1 MGEALIK
8 THKNWYKGSYLFLLK
23 EFKLAKNNYTS
34 IKELLDTLN
43 LYTTSLN
50 PNVYENILNH
60 IDFFTNKSYQ
70 EKLHK
75 LINLHK
81 DYESLISVIL
91 NNLSFVIKHFE
102 TINKWLSSSDFKIRY
117 KDENH
122 PYPSLLDP
130 NKLKDTNGELNY
142 HTIDTNLAWELNLPL
157 PDNYEFVWLQKDSCA
172 SIATLTF
179 FNILVKKFDNLVWL
193 DQKSHYNSLM
203 NFKTASIHQRHYRLL
218 YLLPCNINLIYIARD
233 PISIIK
239 HALNHIGYDPSRI
252 YYGMKEINLSTH
264 INSSLFHKP
273 YYIYA
278 KDPYKIEVSDVDK
291 IILNYGDGYF
301 NTRKRL
307 KILKNKIKSI
317 ECLEFSEFNTKNAF
331 NTFTRLAHKYNFTP
345 PKDPLVFEGRANR
358 NQGDLLVLPVNL
370 HINKNCK
377 IIITTNQLHHNKQ
390 GFINI
395 NKDIFENRVLMFDN
409 LILLIKEQEYV
420 ILKNDQ
426 ALFQKC
432 KDYIN
437 NYIDALEQHEIDIK
451 NNLIN
456 EEQILEYLRE
466 QKDLRNRLKNLI
478 DDDLTYVRENHPEYI
493 EKWKYYKE
501 FEKICE
507 ELDNKA

>member
-1 MGEALIK
+1 MGEILIK

-23 EFKLAKNNYTS
+23 EFKQAKNNYTS

-102 TINKWLSSSDFKIRY
+102 IINEWLSSNDFKIRY

-130 NKLKDTNGELNY
+130 NKLKDINEELNY
-142 HTIDTNLAWELNLPL
+142 HTIDANFAWELNLPL
-157 PDNYEFVWLQKDSCA
+157 PDNYEFVWFFNSCSG
-172 SIATLTF
+172 SITTLTF
-179 FNILVKKFDNLVWL
+179 FNILIRKFDNLVWL
-193 DQKSHYNSLM
+193 DQKSHYNFLM
-203 NFKTASIHQRHYRLL
+203 KLKTASIHQRHYRLL

-273 YYIYA
+273 YYIHA

-291 IILNYGDGYF
+291 IILN
-301 NTRKRL
+301 
-307 KILKNKIKSI
+307 
-317 ECLEFSEFNTKNAF
+317 
-331 NTFTRLAHKYNFTP
+331 
-345 PKDPLVFEGRANR
+345 
-358 NQGDLLVLPVNL
+358 
-370 HINKNCK
+370 
-377 IIITTNQLHHNKQ
+377 
-390 GFINI
+390 
-395 NKDIFENRVLMFDN
+395 
-409 LILLIKEQEYV
+409 LIPI
-420 ILKNDQ
+420 
-426 ALFQKC
+426 
-432 KDYIN
+432 
-437 NYIDALEQHEIDIK
+437 
-451 NNLIN
+451 
-456 EEQILEYLRE
+456 
-466 QKDLRNRLKNLI
+466 KDLKS
-478 DDDLTYVRENHPEYI
+478 
-493 EKWKYYKE
+493 
-501 FEKICE
+501 
-507 ELDNKA
+507 